1 MPEYGFYSDHRLLV
15 TSMKTPKDKKSRWR
29 VREKPIKKPNAKLL
43 CDSAYKEFYTKQISD
58 SVHNNE
64 SNHNS
69 ACEISDHLI
78 NTLSTAASNILP
90 EKSPH
95 KVKEI
100 WKNDIKLNQLI
111 QDRNEKQKHSMEYV
125 TLTKKIKQRVR
136 TLQNEKARNE
146 AQELNSF
153 SSRREIERMYKSFKS
168 DGATF
173 NPIKQKVGCDEHK
186 LKEYFSL
193 HFQIPKNDPDPIEL
207 CDAPTFLHQ
216 LRNVPVDF
224 NTLPPN
230 KNEIIATLKNLKNGK
245 ASSDIPAEYLK
256 YAIDSNDVINE
267 LQQLYNVVWQTN
279 KIPTNW
285 THSKL
290 ITIWKGAGK
299 GKKEDPS
306 AYRGIQVGSVFCKL
320 LVMMILERTRNWY
333 ESQLLDNQQ
342 GFRSGRGTTDA
353 IYIVKRIQQI
363 SHITKKPTYLLFV
376 DLSAAFDHV
385 NRKWLFKSLKQ
396 RFPNEGSNTL
406 IKLLESIYSYTTT
419 SLKGLEDNL
428 FEIFVGVRQ
437 GGAESPTLY
446 NLYMDY
452 VMRVFMN
459 ECRSKKIKFSEFQFT
474 IPRSATKNN
483 KFNLGNY
490 GKHEVSWI
498 GYADDIVL
506 AFKSIKDLNEGLKVL
521 NDTFKRYQLNI
532 NSSKTKTMIFT
543 YPNDDDE
550 YPKTICKLE
559 GSDID
564 NVMVFKYLGT
574 NIHFREYTTGDAEIG
589 QRIESAEWK
598 FYEHVRKFMNFKIA
612 LSTRVSILNA
622 VVRSRLTY
630 GCQTWTI
637 NTEQK
642 TRLNSF
648 YVGLLR
654 KMIRGGYKRKEDR
667 MAFVYTNEEIIGI
680 SKSVKIDGYI
690 EKMQQS
696 FISHIIRR
704 EDNAIVKKLTFNSEP
719 SRRQGRHTT
728 LHDEV
733 LSRIRLP
740 PHEFY
745 AKSITRVI

>member
-1 MPEYGFYSDHRLLV
+1 
-15 TSMKTPKDKKSRWR
+15 
-29 VREKPIKKPNAKLL
+29 
-43 CDSAYKEFYTKQISD
+43 
-58 SVHNNE
+58 
-64 SNHNS
+64 
-69 ACEISDHLI
+69 
-78 NTLSTAASNILP
+78 
-90 EKSPH
+90 
-95 KVKEI
+95 
-100 WKNDIKLNQLI
+100 
-111 QDRNEKQKHSMEYV
+111 
-125 TLTKKIKQRVR
+125 
-136 TLQNEKARNE
+136 
-146 AQELNSF
+146 
-153 SSRREIERMYKSFKS
+153 
-168 DGATF
+168 
-173 NPIKQKVGCDEHK
+173 
-186 LKEYFSL
+186 
-193 HFQIPKNDPDPIEL
+193 
-207 CDAPTFLHQ
+207 
-216 LRNVPVDF
+216 
-224 NTLPPN
+224 
-230 KNEIIATLKNLKNGK
+230 
-245 ASSDIPAEYLK
+245 
-256 YAIDSNDVINE
+256 
-267 LQQLYNVVWQTN
+267 
-279 KIPTNW
+279 
-285 THSKL
+285 
-290 ITIWKGAGK
+290 
-299 GKKEDPS
+299 
-306 AYRGIQVGSVFCKL
+306 
-320 LVMMILERTRNWY
+320 
-333 ESQLLDNQQ
+333 
-342 GFRSGRGTTDA
+342 
-353 IYIVKRIQQI
+353 
-363 SHITKKPTYLLFV
+363 
-376 DLSAAFDHV
+376 
-385 NRKWLFKSLKQ
+385 
-396 RFPNEGSNTL
+396 
-406 IKLLESIYSYTTT
+406 
-419 SLKGLEDNL
+419 
-428 FEIFVGVRQ
+428 
-437 GGAESPTLY
+437 
-446 NLYMDY
+446 MDY

-506 AFKSIKDLNEGLKVL
+506 AFKSIKDLNEGLKIL

-543 YPNDDDE
+543 YPNDDHE